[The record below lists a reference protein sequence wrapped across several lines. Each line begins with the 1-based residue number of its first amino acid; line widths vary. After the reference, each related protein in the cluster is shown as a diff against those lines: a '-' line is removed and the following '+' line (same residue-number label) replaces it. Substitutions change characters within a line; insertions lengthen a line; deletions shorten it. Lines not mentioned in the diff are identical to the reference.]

1 MLPLWRVLFLLNECE
16 MVYLLLWTM
25 QYVVPALECFSI
37 GDGLLWQDGWFYAAS
52 DFLKSITVLW
62 CFEVWCHSLLS
73 LFSCIMICVL
83 NWGDLPFC
91 SYLYFDSMATYTILP
106 VIFLLWKCCT
116 YKYVGKICFLL
127 EIDALFFLNI
137 QYAISLDA
145 LLILLLLLN
154 FC

>member
-1 MLPLWRVLFLLNECE
+1 MKSTLFIKWMWNGVSFAVNHAICSSSFGMLLNWRWFTMARC
-16 MVYLLLWTM
+16 MVLCGKWLLEE
-25 QYVVPALECFSI
+25 YNSVVMF
-37 GDGLLWQDGWFYAAS
+37 W
-52 DFLKSITVLW
+52 
-62 CFEVWCHSLLS
+62 SLVS
-73 LFSCIMICVL
+73 KFARFMICVL

-91 SYLYFDSMATYTILP
+91 SYLYFDSMATCTILP